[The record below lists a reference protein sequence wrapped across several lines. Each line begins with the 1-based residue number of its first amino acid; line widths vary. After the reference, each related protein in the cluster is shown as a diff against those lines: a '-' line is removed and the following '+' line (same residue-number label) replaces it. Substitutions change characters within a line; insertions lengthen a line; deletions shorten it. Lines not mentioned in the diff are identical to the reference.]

1 MYRLNPEYVMPLFTD
16 PFGRQMLIGGIIMQ
30 LLGAIVIKKII
41 SIKV

>member
-1 MYRLNPEYVMPLFTD
+1 MPLFTD
-16 PFGRQMLIGGIIMQ
+16 PMGRQMLAGGVIMQ